1 MEEKVHPKY
10 LKGFNHAYLL
20 AQHKPQLIEQLL
32 TTATENEYLNGIK
45 DGKSAFEQEQSQN
58 RLQELKN
65 LNSHLNKD
73 NALER

>member
-1 MEEKVHPKY
+1 MEESVHPQY
-10 LKGFNHAYLL
+10 LKGFNDAYLL

-32 TTATENEYLNGIK
+32 KVATENDYFQGMK
-45 DGKSAFEQEQSQN
+45 DGKYTFEQEQSQN